1 MCRLL
6 ALFTVASFLFLGCQA
21 EDPSSAPSA
30 ASGAGSEVA
39 PERTAE
45 PAPPAPAV
53 VVEEVIVEEEIP
65 VEAPDSSADPR
76 VSGPAGELSDALNTG
91 DEERIMDAIA
101 LLEEEGGGGA
111 IVAITTVI
119 TRSDDPEMKIEAIDS
134 LAFLADDGDVSDGLE
149 QALRD
154 PSPDVRIEAADVI
167 VELELT
173 ELLPVLRTLAYGEPD
188 DDAREVME
196 DAIFELEPIDEDERN

>member
-1 MCRLL
+1 MRRLL

-21 EDPSSAPSA
+21 EDPNSAPSA
-30 ASGAGSEVA
+30 ALGAEAA

-53 VVEEVIVEEEIP
+53 VVEEVVVEEELP

-76 VSGPAGELSDALNTG
+76 VSGPAGELSDALNAR
-91 DEERIMDAIA
+91 DEGRIMDAIA

-134 LAFLADDGDVSDGLE
+134 LAFLADDGDVSAGLE

-173 ELLPVLRTLAYGEPD
+173 ELLPVLRTRGYQESDPD
-188 DDAREVME
+188 VREVIE